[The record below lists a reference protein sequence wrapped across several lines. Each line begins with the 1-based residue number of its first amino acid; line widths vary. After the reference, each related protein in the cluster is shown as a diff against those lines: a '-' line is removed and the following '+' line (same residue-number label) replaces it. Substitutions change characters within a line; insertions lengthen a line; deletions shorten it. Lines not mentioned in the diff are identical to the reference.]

1 MTIRSETPVWAVI
14 PAAGIG
20 RRMQSETPKQYLQ
33 FQGKTILEHC
43 LDRLLSNKAI
53 GGAILVLDEEDQR
66 WEALGYRAAKPLF
79 TTTGGLERQHSVY
92 NGLTTLQHRQ
102 GNDAIVVVHDAARPL
117 VRDADLAR
125 VIEAARSHEA
135 GAILATPVVDTLK
148 LEDAQQVISTTLSRD
163 RLWRAMTPQ
172 VFHLQPLLNA
182 LKQAID
188 VSQTVTDDA
197 AAIEAAGYA
206 PLLVEGS
213 MDNLKIT
220 KPEDLA
226 LAEQIWLYQRNQ
238 SNHE

>member
-1 MTIRSETPVWAVI
+1 
-14 PAAGIG
+14 
-20 RRMQSETPKQYLQ
+20 MQSETPKQYLQ

-197 AAIEAAGYA
+197 AAIEFVEFIVAAQVVVSPAHGVLVHQGQVA
-206 PLLVEGS
+206 LPLRRVDGVF
-213 MDNLKIT
+213 
-220 KPEDLA
+220 A
-226 LAEQIWLYQRNQ
+226 AQQ
-238 SNHE
+238 SAIGK